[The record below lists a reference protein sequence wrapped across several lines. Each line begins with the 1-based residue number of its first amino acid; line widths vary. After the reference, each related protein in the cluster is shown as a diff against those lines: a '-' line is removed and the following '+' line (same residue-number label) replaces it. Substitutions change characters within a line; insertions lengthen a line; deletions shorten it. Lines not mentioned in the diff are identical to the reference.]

1 MRRATKLAVGL
12 ASAGT
17 TWVVGLVVAGY
28 AARGCVVER
37 TTTRLGESLD
47 ATVALEDLELSL
59 VRGQVGLGGL
69 VIDREHDGHLHVRID
84 RIDAGIAPLGAYLW
98 NRDLGQVTVAGVDI
112 EVTAW
117 AVLKIK
123 PPKRKPMVMDHL
135 TIDGARVVF
144 APTSVT
150 GDWGKATLQV
160 TRAEAGPTILRTPMS
175 WLFALERLDASLD
188 LPGIAP
194 VTLHFEGG
202 RLEASGSVFGATP
215 IAIDVTL
222 PVPEPG
228 HEGRQL
234 ADLGADL
241 AERLALA
248 RAERLLRRV
257 LP

>member
-1 MRRATKLAVGL
+1 MRRATKLAVGA
-12 ASAGT
+12 ASAGA

-28 AARGCVVER
+28 AARGCVVDR
-37 TTTRLGESLD
+37 TLTRLGESLGAVVTLD
-47 ATVALEDLELSL
+47 DLELSL
-59 VRGQVGLGGL
+59 VRGRVALAGL

-98 NRDLGQVTVAGVDI
+98 DRELGQVTVQGVDLS
-112 EVTAW
+112 VTAW

-123 PPKRKPMVMDHL
+123 PPRRKPMVMEHL

-144 APTSVT
+144 APTSLT
-150 GDWGKATLQV
+150 GNWGRATLEV

-194 VTLHFEGG
+194 ITLHFADG

-215 IAIDVTL
+215 VAIDVVL

-228 HEGRQL
+228 HEGQQL
-234 ADLGADL
+234 AELGTSL

-248 RAERLLRRV
+248 RAERLLRKV